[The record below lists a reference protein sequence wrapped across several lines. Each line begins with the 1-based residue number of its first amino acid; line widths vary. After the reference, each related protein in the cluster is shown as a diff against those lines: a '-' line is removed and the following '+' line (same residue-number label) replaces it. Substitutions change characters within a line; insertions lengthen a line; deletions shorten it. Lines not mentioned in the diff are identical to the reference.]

1 MDDIDA
7 ISKLL
12 TLQERVQVV
21 QQQAQVL
28 LSGTVGHNYGCSG
41 PGLTPCR
48 AVPAPWF
55 HPGIPLHNL
64 CQRRHWAKGHG
75 HGTHCWEGMAR
86 SGIKVTRRTV
96 CPWQSDSGAQLPQ
109 GLTHIVSQSLEL
121 PITGTAL

>member
-1 MDDIDA
+1 MQEQAVPFFITQGLPHPNIQQLCPIKCSISSLVDDIDA

-75 HGTHCWEGMAR
+75 HGTH
-86 SGIKVTRRTV
+86 
-96 CPWQSDSGAQLPQ
+96 
-109 GLTHIVSQSLEL
+109 
-121 PITGTAL
+121 